1 MPKIAAKIAR
11 KAPTIALIVYKAPTK
26 VATIKAKYKAKDSS
40 IRLNKALASYS
51 LSKKVTKIK
60 ELSTI
65 AKRRAATITSIKKPY
80 YYKPSSKLLY
90 LIIIYI
96 INTNRYNVFHKR
108 APTPSERPPP
118 NQRTTCAQLSRNVST
133 TTKLKEIY

>member
-1 MPKIAAKIAR
+1 MPKIAAKKAR
-11 KAPTIALIVYKAPTK
+11 KAPAK

-40 IRLNKALASYS
+40 TRFNKVLTSYS

-96 INTNRYNVFHKR
+96 INTNRYIAIILYK
-108 APTPSERPPP
+108 
-118 NQRTTCAQLSRNVST
+118 
-133 TTKLKEIY
+133 IYRY